1 MSCQSSVLGALPAW
15 IINDWPRLL
24 PQQALGAGLGLPL
37 GGLLPSGLEE
47 AGCIASLLH
56 PQGGRTKICLLC
68 CHKFS
73 LKEGEVWARGWV
85 PRTRHGDRGQV
96 IGCGTSA
103 GEHMVPPRGR
113 SRDPF
118 PGVLWKAKI
127 VTDSRG
133 LSSWACPW
141 DRGQW
146 ELPAARVFSCSISC
160 WLEPNFSYL
169 SGWHL

>member
-56 PQGGRTKICLLC
+56 PQGGRTKFCLLC

-73 LKEGEVWARGWV
+73 LKEGKVWARGWV
-85 PRTRHGDRGQV
+85 PCTRHSDRGQV

-103 GEHMVPPRGR
+103 GEHMVLPRGR

-118 PGVLWKAKI
+118 FP
-127 VTDSRG
+127 RG
-133 LSSWACPW
+133 FVKGQNCHWQQRTVILSVPMGQGAMGAACCMCV
-141 DRGQW
+141 Q
-146 ELPAARVFSCSISC
+146 L
-160 WLEPNFSYL
+160 L
-169 SGWHL
+169 HLLLTWT